1 MKYADSDFDPFVLSL
16 PTDKVIPLVCDSPHS
31 GVIYPRDF
39 RACLAAPI
47 LRSGEDTYVE
57 ELWRAIPAVG
67 GSLVA
72 ANFPRTYIDPNREI
86 DDIDG
91 GMLAE
96 PWPGELHPGEKT
108 RLGHGLIW
116 RRANRQAIYDR
127 KLTVAEVENRIRRF
141 HQPYHA
147 ALNQQIE
154 TAYAQFGGV
163 WHLNLHSMPANSY
176 ELLEI
181 DTDKPLADFV
191 LGDHDGRTCDP
202 ALVGTVEKFLTGRGY
217 AVARNDP
224 FKGVALIARIGRPA
238 ENRHSL
244 QIEVN
249 RKLYMDEATYERSQG
264 FDALQQS
271 LSLLAAHLGE
281 FVRVRM
287 A

>member
-1 MKYADSDFDPFVLSL
+1 MKIADSDFDPFVLSL
-16 PTDKVIPLVCDSPHS
+16 PGDNAIPLVCDSPHS
-31 GVIYPRDF
+31 GTIYPRDF
-39 RACLAAPI
+39 GSCLPAAI
-47 LRSGEDTYVE
+47 LRSGEDTYVD

-72 ANFPRTYIDPNREI
+72 ANFPRTYIDPNREES
-86 DDIDG
+86 DIDAA
-91 GMLAE
+91 MLDA
-96 PWPGELHPGEKT
+96 PWPAELRPSEKT
-108 RLGHGLIW
+108 RLGTGLIW
-116 RRANRQAIYDR
+116 RLARKQAMYDR
-127 KLTVAEVENRIRRF
+127 KLSVAEVENRIRRF
-141 HQPYHA
+141 HRPYHA

-154 TAYAQFGGV
+154 AAYAKFGGV

-181 DTDKPLADFV
+181 KTDKLLADFV

-202 ALVGTVEKFLTGRGY
+202 ALVETIERFLVGRGY

-249 RKLYMDEATYERSQG
+249 RKLYMDEGSYQKSQG

-271 LSLLAAHLGE
+271 LGLLAEHVAK
-281 FVRVRM
+281 FVRSQL

>member
-1 MKYADSDFDPFVLSL
+1 MKIADRDLDPFVLSRPAGAAL
-16 PTDKVIPLVCDSPHS
+16 PLICDSPHS

-39 RACLAAPI
+39 GSCLPMPI

-57 ELWRAIPAVG
+57 ELWQAIPAAG
-67 GSLVA
+67 GTLVA
-72 ANFPRTYIDPNREI
+72 ANFPRTYIDPNRELS
-86 DDIDG
+86 DIDAS
-91 GMLAE
+91 MLDA
-96 PWPGELHPGEKT
+96 PWPAELRPSEKT
-108 RLGHGLIW
+108 RLGTGLIW
-116 RRANRQAIYDR
+116 RLARKQPMYAR
-127 KLTVAEVENRIRRF
+127 KLSVAEVENRIRRY

-147 ALNQQIE
+147 ALNREIE
-154 TAYAQFGGV
+154 AAYAKFGGV

-181 DTDKPLADFV
+181 ETDKELADFV
-191 LGDHDGRTCDP
+191 LGDHDGRTCAP
-202 ALVGTVEKFLTGRGY
+202 ALVDTIEAFLSGRGY
-217 AVARNDP
+217 VVTRNDP

-249 RKLYMDEATYERSQG
+249 RKLYMDEETYAKSPG

-271 LSLLAAHLGE
+271 LSLLSAHLAQ
-281 FVRVRM
+281 FVRSQL

>member
-1 MKYADSDFDPFVLSL
+1 MKIADSGFDPIVLSL
-16 PTDKVIPLVCDSPHS
+16 PADAAIPLVCDSPHS
-31 GVIYPRDF
+31 GVTYPRDF
-39 RACLAAPI
+39 GSCLPMSI

-67 GSLVA
+67 GCLLA

-86 DDIDG
+86 SDIDA
-91 GMLAE
+91 GMLDA
-96 PWPGELHPGEKT
+96 PWPAELRPSEKT
-108 RLGHGLIW
+108 RLGTGLIW
-116 RRANRQAIYDR
+116 RLARKQAMYDR
-127 KLTVAEVENRIRRF
+127 KLPVAEVEDRIRRF

-154 TAYAQFGGV
+154 AAYAKFGGV

-181 DTDKPLADFV
+181 KTDKQLADFV

-202 ALVGTVEKFLTGRGY
+202 ALIETIETFLIGRGY
-217 AVARNDP
+217 TVARNDP

-249 RKLYMDEATYERSQG
+249 RKLYMDEATYEKSQG

-271 LSLLAAHLGE
+271 LSLLAAHLAK
-281 FVRVRM
+281 FVNSQLR
-287 A
+287 

>member
-1 MKYADSDFDPFVLSL
+1 MKIADSDFDPFSLST
-16 PTDKVIPLVCDSPHS
+16 PAGDAIPLVCDSPHS

-39 RACLAAPI
+39 GSCLPASV

-67 GSLVA
+67 GCLVA

-86 DDIDG
+86 GDIDAD
-91 GMLAE
+91 MLAG
-96 PWPGELHPGEKT
+96 PWPAELRPSEKT
-108 RLGHGLIW
+108 RLGTGLIW
-116 RRANRQAIYDR
+116 RTARKQAMYDR
-127 KLTVAEVENRIRRF
+127 KLAVAEVENRIRRF

-147 ALNQQIE
+147 ALSQQIE
-154 TAYAQFGGV
+154 AAYEKFRGV

-202 ALVGTVEKFLTGRGY
+202 ALVETIEAFLTARGY
-217 AVARNDP
+217 TVARNDP

-249 RKLYMDEATYERSQG
+249 RKLYMDENTYEKSPG

-271 LSLLAAHLGE
+271 LSLLSAHVAK
-281 FVRVRM
+281 FVKARL